1 MKSPHIRHYYY
12 EELSY
17 TGRQFWGALLFLLLL
32 VIFAIIFYLNIESRI
47 SRIPWSFIDSVF
59 MATMIITTIGQNV
72 HPLSQSGEL
81 FTIGYAITS
90 LLLLAL
96 AVRAAARLIVGE
108 QLLEQAQRR
117 RRQRML
123 EQIKDHHIV
132 CGYGRMGK
140 ETAQQL
146 RRRGYQV
153 VVVEKDKETLE
164 HLRETDVLFVEG
176 NASNDEVL
184 KTAGIVRAKGLVA
197 AADTDQDNLFI
208 VLSARLL
215 NPKLYIVARASQE
228 ESVDKL
234 QRAGANRVHS
244 PYVVGGKH
252 LAAAAVAP
260 GVMDFLE
267 LVLHKEDPDVEIA
280 ALALPENSPVLGKP
294 MLGSGVMREGGV
306 MILAIMNQQGRM
318 HSNPRPDTALQ
329 AGDSLIVMGSGQ
341 QIAALQKN
349 LSG

>member
-1 MKSPHIRHYYY
+1 MKGPRLRQYYY
-12 EELSY
+12 EELSF
-17 TGRQFWGALLFLLLL
+17 TGRQFWGALLFLFLL
-32 VIFAIIFYLNIESRI
+32 VIFAVVFYLNIESHFSGI
-47 SRIPWSFIDSVF
+47 HWSLIDSIF
-59 MATMIITTIGQNV
+59 MAVMIITTIGQNV
-72 HPLSQSGEL
+72 HPLSQLGEF

-96 AVRAAARLIVGE
+96 AVRAAARLVVGE
-108 QLLEQAQRR
+108 QLLEQSQRR

-123 EQIKDHHIV
+123 EQIKGHYIV
-132 CGYGRMGK
+132 CGFGRMGK

-146 RRRGYQV
+146 RRRGHAV
-153 VVVEKDKETLE
+153 VVVEKDRETLE
-164 HLRETDVLFVEG
+164 QLRQTDILFVEG
-176 NASNDEVL
+176 NASSDEVL
-184 KTAGIVRAKGLVA
+184 KTAGVVRAKGLVA

-215 NPKLYIVARASQE
+215 NPGLYIVARASRE
-228 ESVDKL
+228 ETVDKL
-234 QRAGANRVHS
+234 QLAGANRVHS

-267 LVLHKEDPDVEIA
+267 MVLHKEDPDVEIA
-280 ALALPENSPVLGKP
+280 ALPVPDNSPALGKP

-329 AGDSLIVMGSGQ
+329 AGDSLIVMGTAQ
-341 QIAALQKN
+341 QITALQKI
-349 LSG
+349 LAG

>member
-1 MKSPHIRHYYY
+1 MKTPHLRQYYY
-12 EELSY
+12 EELSF

-32 VIFAIIFYLNIESRI
+32 VIFAVVFYLNVESRL
-47 SRIPWSFIDSVF
+47 SGVPWSFIDSVF

-72 HPLSQSGEL
+72 HPLSQPGEL
-81 FTIGYAITS
+81 FTIIYAITS

-123 EQIKDHHIV
+123 EQIKGHYIV
-132 CGYGRMGK
+132 CGYGRMGR
-140 ETAQQL
+140 ETVQQL
-146 RRRGYQV
+146 RRRGYAV
-153 VVVEKDKETLE
+153 VVVEKDRETLDQ
-164 HLRETDVLFVEG
+164 LRQTDVLFVEG
-176 NASNDEVL
+176 DASHDTIL
-184 KTAGIVRAKGLVA
+184 KTAGVARAKGLVA

-215 NPKLYIVARASQE
+215 NPELYIVARASQE
-228 ESVDKL
+228 EAVDKL
-234 QRAGANRVHS
+234 QLAGANRVHS

-267 LVLHKEDPDVEIA
+267 MVLHKEDPDVEIA
-280 ALALPENSPVLGKP
+280 ALPAPENSPALGKP
-294 MLGSGVMREGGV
+294 LSAEILQEGGV
-306 MILAIMNQQGRM
+306 MVLALINRQGRM
-318 HSNPRPDTALQ
+318 LSNPRSDAILQ
-329 AGDSLIVMGSGQ
+329 SGDSLIVMGTVQ
-341 QIAALQKN
+341 QIAALQKT